1 MIDVRE
7 IPNGGKNLVFKVKGG
22 VKILEGMVVAIK
34 DGIAIPG
41 SKTTEAIAVGVAQ
54 NMADNLLGSDGA
66 VEVKVKRGV
75 YKLLNSSDTPITQAD
90 LFKTAY
96 FEDAYTVVAL
106 GTGSSA
112 VGKILALEDEY
123 VIVEIV

>member
-1 MIDVRE
+1 MIETRE
-7 IPNGGKNLVFKVKGG
+7 VLNDGKNLVFPVKAG
-22 VKILEGMVVAIK
+22 VKITEGMVVAIK

-41 SKTTEAIAVGVAQ
+41 AKTTGATAVGIAQ
-54 NMADNLLGSDGA
+54 TLADNRQGIDGD

-75 YKLLNSSDTPITQAD
+75 YRLLNSTETPVAQAD

-96 FEDAYTVVAL
+96 FEDAYTVVAI

-123 VIVEIV
+123 VIVEIK